1 MTIFL
6 IVLGVFVGAVLV
18 MGLRYDRKQRAMG
31 ASGGMGKS
39 MRSTRL
45 DNQTKV
51 GEWEA
56 GH

>member
-1 MTIFL
+1 MTTLL
-6 IVLGVFVGAVLV
+6 IVVGLFVGAVLV

-31 ASGGMGKS
+31 ASGGMGTS